1 MRAYRFDQLTSLDD
15 LTLHD
20 EPMPQPQRGEV
31 LIRIDSVSLNYRDLS
46 LVLGNYVGPSKD
58 GVIPCSDA
66 AGDTMLNHHFA
77 RDAQG
82 GSSL

>member
-31 LIRIDSVSLNYRDLS
+31 LIRIKV
-46 LVLGNYVGPSKD
+46 
-58 GVIPCSDA
+58 
-66 AGDTMLNHHFA
+66 AG
-77 RDAQG
+77 
-82 GSSL
+82 